1 MDALTDMLNL
11 IHRPLTAVYLAD
23 LALLCAFGV
32 HRYWLTWTYYRTR
45 RRIARPAERFADLP
59 RVTIQ
64 LPIYNE
70 PFVAERVIA
79 SACRVDYPPSRL
91 QIQVLDD
98 STGDNADAVAACV
111 RRWRERAVDIELIHR
126 ADRTGY
132 KAGALQNGLRT
143 ATGELI
149 AVFDADF
156 IIPRPFLKRTVHHFT
171 APDVGCVQACWQ
183 HLNRDASALTRS
195 QAIFLDGHFLI
206 EHAARNRSGR
216 WMNFNGTAGLW
227 RCAAIEH
234 AGGWQAD
241 TLTEDV
247 DLSYR
252 AQLAGWRLV
261 YLPRLQCPA
270 ELPPD
275 TRGFKSQQRRWA
287 KGSIQVGR
295 KLIGRIWRASLPL
308 SIKIEATFHLF
319 SPLVYPAMVVA
330 LLLTLPALL
339 VNLQPTSDG
348 PVWGWL
354 LGLSLFVL
362 ATASGASFYMAGQIE
377 RRRPFLRDLLAMP
390 VFTGIGIGIALSNA
404 RGVAEALVG
413 FTTPFVRTPKYHATP
428 VDTDWRKRHARIA
441 LPLPRTQIALE
452 LALAGYLTLAAGVA
466 AAQSLHGLAT
476 LPFLLIFAGG
486 YWYVGLTSLNLP
498 IVSRH

>member
-1 MDALTDMLNL
+1 MDALTNMLGL
-11 IHRPLTAVYLAD
+11 IRWPLTTVYLAV
-23 LALLCAFGV
+23 LALLCTFGV

-45 RRIARPAERFADLP
+45 RRIVRPAERFADLP
-59 RVTIQ
+59 RVTFQ
-64 LPIYNE
+64 LPLYNE

-79 SACRVDYPPSRL
+79 SACSVDYPRDRL
-91 QIQVLDD
+91 QVQVLDD
-98 STGDNADAVAACV
+98 STGDDAAAVAACV
-111 RRWRERAVDIELIHR
+111 RRFREQGIDIQRIHR

-132 KAGALQNGLRT
+132 KAGALQNGLPA

-156 IIPRPFLKRTVHHFT
+156 VIPRRFLRRTVHHFT
-171 APDVGCVQACWQ
+171 ASDVGCVQACWD
-183 HLNRDASALTRS
+183 HLNRDDSALTRS

-227 RCAAIEH
+227 RRAAIEN

-252 AQLAGWRLV
+252 AQLAGWRFI

-295 KLIGRIWRASLPL
+295 KLIGRIARSPAPL
-308 SIKIEATFHLF
+308 AVKAEAAFHLF
-319 SPLVYPAMVVA
+319 SPLVYPAMVAA

-339 VNLQPTSDG
+339 VNLQPTAGG
-348 PVWGWL
+348 PAWGWL
-354 LGLSLFVL
+354 FGLSLFIL
-362 ATASGASFYMAGQIE
+362 ATASGTSFYIAGQIE
-377 RRRPFLRDLLAMP
+377 RRRPLLRDLLAMP
-390 VFTGIGIGIALSNA
+390 VFTAIGIGIALSNA
-404 RGVAEALVG
+404 RGVAEALLG
-413 FTTPFVRTPKYHATP
+413 IATPFVRTPKYHATS
-428 VDTDWRKRHARIA
+428 VDPRWRQRRSRLA
-441 LPLPRTQIALE
+441 LPTPRTQIALE
-452 LALAGYLTLAAGVA
+452 LALAGYLTLAAA
-466 AAQSLHGLAT
+466 IAAQSPHGLAT

-486 YWYVGLTSLNLP
+486 YWYVGLTSLNL
-498 IVSRH
+498 SSDKHY